1 MIKDEISNSLG
12 LEPIEN
18 FNESEG
24 ELVVPKNTE
33 VSDLKP
39 TMTGEKDYD
48 YARTNFYNI
57 IETGTEALEQML
69 DVAKAS
75 EHPRAYEVVSTIMKT
90 LVDANKDLV
99 SMSSKKQESEEQKNP
114 SEKSVSNN
122 NLFVGS
128 TAELQQLLKDMR
140 KWSVVFRQRGYNGN
154 VNLKRKGT
162 SYEFTQEMVTSFLSV
177 QKILYTSLRNTFKSY
192 TLIMDLIP
200 IKMYDYQKEIAE
212 ALLTIEE

>member
-1 MIKDEISNSLG
+1 MIDEISNSLG
-12 LEPIEN
+12 LAPMDEVIE
-18 FNESEG
+18 G
-24 ELVVPKNTE
+24 KVVVETKSLP
-33 VSDLKP
+33 
-39 TMTGEKDYD
+39 EKVKKDDDRAEIDYD

-99 SMSSKKQESEEQKNP
+99 GM
-114 SEKSVSNN
+114 SEKKKPKEAEAFDGKVNN

-140 KWSVVFRQRGYNGN
+140 KG
-154 VNLKRKGT
+154 
-162 SYEFTQEMVTSFLSV
+162 E
-177 QKILYTSLRNTFKSY
+177 
-192 TLIMDLIP
+192 
-200 IKMYDYQKEIAE
+200 
-212 ALLTIEE
+212 